1 MTILFPDFEDP
12 SQRGFRGLMNFFGIV
27 FACAPGALAFIGV
40 AAIGMSPLLA
50 ALAAAA
56 IMAGVGLIV
65 AGICGTQYAQ
75 FNPSE

>member
-1 MTILFPDFEDP
+1 
-12 SQRGFRGLMNFFGIV
+12 
-27 FACAPGALAFIGV
+27 
-40 AAIGMSPLLA
+40 MSPLLA
-50 ALAAAA
+50 GLAAAA